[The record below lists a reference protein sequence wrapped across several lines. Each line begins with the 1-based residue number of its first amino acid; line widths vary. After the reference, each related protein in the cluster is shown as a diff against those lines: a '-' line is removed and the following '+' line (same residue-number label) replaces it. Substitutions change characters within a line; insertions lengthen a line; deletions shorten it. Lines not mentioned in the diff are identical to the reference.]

1 MVVGEGLKN
10 VLGAFVVIAVLASIL
25 SFAGC
30 VSGLHGKAVAV
41 TGNVAVCGNG
51 ALDAGEA
58 CDDGN
63 ADDYDGCSD
72 SCDVVRKRT
81 CLVAPVGHAGD
92 ASLHY
97 SLGYEELCSADH
109 RNADAASDQN
119 SDGRL
124 DYNDQCFY
132 KDYQNECS
140 ADGTLQYYYEC
151 SPSNLPIKRSK
162 ECANGCVD
170 GECTP

>member
-1 MVVGEGLKN
+1 MTVSDNVKN
-10 VLGAFVVIAVLASIL
+10 LISVFVVIAVLVSIV
-25 SFAGC
+25 SFTDRE
-30 VSGLHGKAVAV
+30 SGLHGKAVAI
-41 TGNVAVCGNG
+41 TGNAVVCGDG
-51 ALDAGEA
+51 VVATGEA

-63 ADDYDGCSD
+63 ADDYDGCSS

-81 CLVAPVGHAGD
+81 CLTMPGGHVEGVA
-92 ASLHY
+92 LHY
-97 SLGYEELCSADH
+97 SLGFEGLCGMGH
-109 RNADAASDQN
+109 PNTDATTDQN

-151 SPSNLPIKRSK
+151 SPSNLPIKRSR
-162 ECANGCVD
+162 ECPGGCVE
-170 GECTP
+170 GICA